1 MALVVTYGKASTEH
15 EKAGRTAVA
24 RQLARIK
31 GCDFGGDYD
40 SSLHRNGG
48 LYYVPA
54 WTLEAAEARS
64 LGIESEEDLFGGVV
78 PHRFVANKTITH
90 PLPERGQAPRGWL
103 EAFPQLV
110 RDVVLPGFSAFS
122 AEDASRAARTLL
134 PDGAVR
140 LKPAH
145 GIASKGQIVVEDA
158 ADLDAALA
166 RIDAS
171 RGMVVERN
179 LEDITTF
186 SVGQVM
192 VADLRASYCGT
203 QKSTRDNHGGLV
215 YAGSD
220 LVVARGGY
228 DELLQLELPD
238 TMRVAIAQAQRFD
251 AAAAAY
257 RGLIASRRNYDV
269 LRGRDGNGTGHCGVL
284 EQSWRIGGASG
295 PEVAALAAFR
305 ADPHLRVVH
314 ARSTEAYGE
323 DAAPPRG
330 AIVYFHGVDPVAGP
344 LAKYTV
350 VEPHARAQ

>member
-1 MALVVTYGKASTEH
+1 MALVVTYGKPSTEH
-15 EKAGRTAVA
+15 EMAGRTALA

-40 SSLHRNGG
+40 SSLRRNGS

-54 WTLEAAEARS
+54 WTLEAAEAHA
-64 LGIESEEDLFGGVV
+64 LGIGSEEDLFGGVV

-90 PLPERGQAPRGWL
+90 PVPERGQAPRGWL

-110 RDVVLPGFSAFS
+110 REVVLPGFSAFN
-122 AEDASRAARTLL
+122 AEDAARAARTLL

-158 ADLDAALA
+158 ADLHAALS

-171 RGMVVERN
+171 KGMVVERN

-192 VADLRASYCGT
+192 VAGLRASYCGT
-203 QKSTRDNHGGLV
+203 QKSTRDNHGALV
-215 YAGSD
+215 YGGSD
-220 LVVARGGY
+220 LLVVRGGY
-228 DELLQLELPD
+228 DALLELELSD
-238 TMRVAIAQAQRFD
+238 AMRVAIDHAQRFD
-251 AAAAAY
+251 AAAATY

-269 LRGRDGNGTGHCGVL
+269 LRGRDGNGKWHCGVL

-305 ADPHLRVVH
+305 ADPGLRLVH
-314 ARSTEAYGE
+314 ARSTEAYGK
-323 DAAPPRG
+323 DAAPPRE
-330 AIVYFHGVDPVAGP
+330 AIVYFQGVDPIAGP